1 MIRVVLWD
9 VDGTLL
15 DFSKAEFYAFKKCF
29 SIFSIG
35 ECTDETV
42 ARYSK
47 INRRYWER
55 LERNEITKPQV
66 LLGRFSEF
74 FESEGIAFDRLE
86 EFNAE
91 YQLRLGDKCF
101 FCDGA
106 LETLNALKG
115 RVLQYAVT
123 NGTYAAQ
130 SRKLTRSGLID
141 IFDGVFI
148 SDKVGFEKPRHEFFD
163 FVWKEIGQYE
173 KDEVLIVGDS
183 LTSDMRGGKNAG
195 ILSCWY
201 NPLLLPNRSEVQPD
215 FEIRTL
221 SEVLNI
227 VL

>member
-1 MIRVVLWD
+1 MIRVILWD

-15 DFSKAEFYAFKKCF
+15 DFSKAEAYALKKCF

-35 ECTDETV
+35 ECTDEAV

-74 FESEGIAFDRLE
+74 FESENISFDRLE
-86 EFNAE
+86 EFNGE

-115 RVLQYAVT
+115 SVLQYAVT
-123 NGTYAAQ
+123 NGTYTAQ

-148 SDKVGFEKPRHEFFD
+148 SDKVGFEKPRAEFFD
-163 FVWKEIGQYE
+163 FVWKEIGKYE
-173 KDEVLIVGDS
+173 KGEVLIVGDS

-201 NPLLLPNRSEVQPD
+201 NPLLLPNRSEVRPD